1 MLLKTILNRV
11 QPHRGF
17 VYGQP
22 EIVEQVGGPEIHVEI
37 NPRRNGRPRCP
48 GCERPR
54 PGYDTLPQR
63 RFEFVPLWGIPVFFL
78 YAMRRV
84 ECPRCGI
91 VVEKV
96 PWADGKNHMTTTYQ
110 WFLARWAKLLCWTDV
125 ARSFRTSYETV
136 FRSVEMAVDW
146 GRAHMNLDGITAIG
160 LDEIQWQRGHKY
172 LTLAYQIDSEHR
184 RLLWIGRDRTI
195 KTTLRFFNWL
205 GKRRS
210 EQLRF
215 ICSDMW
221 KPYLKVIAKKAGHAL
236 HVLDRFHICSHLSKA
251 LDEVRADEARKLKAQ
266 GHEPLLKHTRWCI
279 LKRPENLTDN
289 QSDTLA
295 DLLRY
300 NLRTVKAYLLKEQLQ
315 LFWRYISP
323 HWAAKFLDKW
333 CSQVMRSRIEP
344 MKRVA
349 RMLRGHHELILNWF
363 RAKKAISSGSI
374 EGFNN
379 KAKLITRKAYG
390 FRTFRSIEIA
400 LYHTLGKLP
409 EPDFTHRFC

>member
-1 MLLKTILNRV
+1 MQIKTILNRV

-17 VYGQP
+17 VYGQA
-22 EIVEQVGGPEIHVEI
+22 ELVQRERGLALHVEI
-37 NPRRNGRPRCP
+37 NPRRNGRARCS
-48 GCERPR
+48 GCERPC

-63 RFEFVPLWGIPVFFL
+63 CFEFVPLWGIAVFFL

-84 ECPRCGI
+84 ECSRCGI

-96 PWADGKNHMTTTYQ
+96 PWAEGKNHMTTTYQ
-110 WFLARWAKLLCWTDV
+110 WFLAKWAKLLSWTEV
-125 ARSFRTSYETV
+125 ARVFRTSWETV

-146 GRAHMNLDGITAIG
+146 GRARMNLDGITAIG
-160 LDEIQWQRGHKY
+160 FDEIQWQRGHNY
-172 LTLAYQIDSEHR
+172 LTLVYQIDNGHR
-184 RLLWIGRDRTI
+184 RLLWLGRDRTV

-210 EQLRF
+210 AELRF
-215 ICSDMW
+215 ICSDLW
-221 KPYLKVIAKKAGHAL
+221 KPYLKVIVKKAGHAL

-266 GHEPLLKHTRWCI
+266 GHQPLLKHTRWCI
-279 LKRPENLTDN
+279 LKRPENLTDK
-289 QSDTLA
+289 QFDTLT
-295 DLLRY
+295 DLLAY
-300 NLRTVKAYLLKEQLQ
+300 NLKTVKAYLLKEELQ

-323 HWAAKFLDKW
+323 HWAGKFLDKW

-349 RMLRGHHELILNWF
+349 KMLCRHRDLLLNWF
-363 RAKKAISSGSI
+363 RAKKTISSGSI

-379 KAKLITRKAYG
+379 KAKLTTRKAYG
-390 FRTFRSIEIA
+390 FRSFRTIEIA

-409 EPDFTHRFC
+409 EPIFTHRFC